1 MIWDFWAL
9 NHAETIINV
18 LSDLRKVENDSQSNF
33 YILTLGLGVN
43 PRVRI
48 WDLRALGQLE
58 TIINE
63 VSDPKLVERVGICMF

>member
-1 MIWDFWAL
+1 M
-9 NHAETIINV
+9 TPY
-18 LSDLRKVENDSQSNF
+18 SNF
-33 YILTLGLGVN
+33 HVLTLGLGVN

-63 VSDPKLVERVGICMF
+63 VSDPKLVENGSPLEFLFFDPRGPMSVLS